1 MQAVDSYRSSA
12 KYREWML
19 EKIASSDLF
28 EEYKSSFQRATG
40 LALYLVSAEGET
52 LTGQAQE
59 QPNKFCAL
67 LHQNHDLCHECCLM
81 RRKMAAFGDSKI
93 RHFTCFAGLCE
104 SCVAIRAGTNTI
116 GLLIAGQS
124 VTKRPSQA
132 KFERVATH
140 LKQAG
145 GDIDQAE
152 LRRAYFSSPIL
163 KRERYESF
171 MNLLEVFAGHL
182 SLLAHQITLHEADAV
197 GPDIRKA
204 LDFIHSHL
212 GEELALKDVARRANL
227 SECYF
232 STKFR
237 ESTGLSFTHYV
248 ATARVEEAKKLLVSP
263 CIRISEIAYEV
274 GFQSLTNFN
283 RVFKTIAGFSP
294 TQYRQDC
301 GAVDTPNKVRLSNQA

>member
-1 MQAVDSYRSSA
+1 MQAMDSCRNSA

-19 EKIASSDLF
+19 EKIASSALF
-28 EEYKSSFQRATG
+28 EEYKSAFQQATG
-40 LALYLVSAEGET
+40 LALHLVSAEGET

-67 LHQNHDLCHECCLM
+67 LHKNHGLCHECGLM
-81 RRKMAAFGDSKI
+81 QRKMAAFGDSKI

-104 SCVAIRAGTNTI
+104 SCVAIRVGTNTI

-124 VTKRPSQA
+124 ATKRPTQA
-132 KFERVATH
+132 KFDRVVMQ
-140 LKQAG
+140 LQQAG

-152 LRRAYFSSPIL
+152 LRQAYFSTPIL

-171 MNLLEVFAGHL
+171 LNLLEVFAGHL
-182 SLLAHQITLHEADAV
+182 SLLAHQIALHESDAV

-248 ATARVEEAKKLLVSP
+248 AAARVEEAKKLLASP
-263 CIRISEIAYEV
+263 CNRISEIAFEV

-283 RVFKTIAGFSP
+283 RVFKNIAGVSP
-294 TQYRQDC
+294 TQFRQDC
-301 GAVDTPNKVRLSNQA
+301 GAVDKPDKVRMSNHR